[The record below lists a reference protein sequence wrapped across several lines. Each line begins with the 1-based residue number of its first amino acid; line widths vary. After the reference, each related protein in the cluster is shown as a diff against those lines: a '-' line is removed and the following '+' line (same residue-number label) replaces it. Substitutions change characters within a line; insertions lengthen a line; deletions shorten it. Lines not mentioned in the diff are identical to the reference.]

1 MKTFEQNIT
10 RIPEW
15 TQRGSSPL
23 VPEIVSQVDE
33 ILETPKLQA
42 KPRNL
47 DYAEVQIALVEQL
60 REYAQKAK
68 VESLVI
74 WVSGG
79 VDSGLVSTLCAET
92 GLKVVCV
99 ELPIHQ
105 KTDEVNRAQN
115 HIAWLKEIY
124 PNVESFSVDL
134 TESFETLKKALPQ
147 IENEEV
153 VRYMAYVNTRSRLR
167 GVTLY
172 ALANEKNGIVVGTG
186 NKVEDYGIGFFTK
199 YGDGAVDVSPIG
211 ELLKSE
217 VRALARHMGVNP
229 EISEAVPTDGLH
241 STGATDEDQIG
252 ATYDELEWAMEEY
265 DTWKRAPN
273 FSGRAQEVMNIYTA
287 RHEVNAHKMSMPPV
301 FSIS

>member
-1 MKTFEQNIT
+1 M
-10 RIPEW
+10 
-15 TQRGSSPL
+15 
-23 VPEIVSQVDE
+23 
-33 ILETPKLQA
+33 
-42 KPRNL
+42 
-47 DYAEVQIALVEQL
+47 
-60 REYAQKAK
+60 
-68 VESLVI
+68 
-74 WVSGG
+74 
-79 VDSGLVSTLCAET
+79 
-92 GLKVVCV
+92 

-105 KTDEVNRAQN
+105 KSDEVNRAQN
-115 HIAWLKEIY
+115 HIAWLQEKY
-124 PNVESFSVDL
+124 PNVESYKVDL
-134 TESFETLKKALPQ
+134 TETFETLKKALPQ

-217 VRALARHMGVNP
+217 VRALARHLGVIP

-252 ATYDELEWAMEEY
+252 ATYDELEWAMQEY
-265 DTWKRAPN
+265 DEGKREGN
-273 FSGRAQEVMNIYTA
+273 FAGRAAEVMKIYTK
-287 RHEVNAHKMSMPPV
+287 RHEANAHKISMPPV
-301 FSIS
+301 FQFLIPGK